1 MTNHSRDKILNKLRS
16 ARRPFRD
23 APPRPDDYLPVT
35 DAPDEGLLERFRAE
49 VELLSGEVFV
59 VDGDDAAREMIL
71 RLLAEHE
78 TTRIAGWHFK
88 HIPVERLHTAV
99 KDAGY
104 TVDYPNIHDDDGR
117 AAELDRLET
126 ATVGLTGADAAAA
139 TTGTLVFSTGEG
151 KSRIPTVLPPVHI
164 AVITLDQIVPRLE
177 DWLKRERITDDS
189 AIHRSAHI
197 CLISSPS
204 RTADIE
210 KQLVLGVHGPGRLQ
224 VVVKR

>member
-1 MTNHSRDKILNKLRS
+1 MTQNSRDKILNKLRS
-16 ARRPFRD
+16 VRRPFRD
-23 APPRPDDYLPVT
+23 APPRPNDYLPVT
-35 DAPDEGLLERFRAE
+35 DTPDDLLERFRAE
-49 VELLSGEVFV
+49 LELLRGEVFV
-59 VDGDDAAREMIL
+59 VDGDDAARETVL
-71 RLLAEHE
+71 RLLAAHDAK
-78 TTRIAGWHFK
+78 RIAAWHFK
-88 HIPVERLHTAV
+88 HIPVKRLHTAI

-104 TVDYPNIHDDDGR
+104 AVDYPRIHDEDR

-164 AVITLDQIVPRLE
+164 AVITLDQIVPQLE
-177 DWLKRERITDDS
+177 DWLKRERLSDAP
-189 AIHRSAHI
+189 AIHNSAHI
-197 CLISSPS
+197 CLISGPS

-210 KQLVLGVHGPGRLQ
+210 KQLVLGVHGPGLVQ